1 MAISMQSD
9 KLAAYSLD
17 GRIRVWDLE
26 SARSRTIGECSGVNT
41 LSFLTDNTRLIT
53 GSDDGALRLW
63 TTNRSP

>member
-26 SARSRTIGECSGVNT
+26 SARSRTIGECPGVNA
-41 LSFLTDNTRLIT
+41 LAFLIDKIVT
-53 GSDDGALRLW
+53 GSDDGSVRIW
-63 TTNRSP
+63 TTKY